1 MIKIKYKILNQTNSR
16 VELFVLYEDN
26 TFTVLNLVQD
36 TLENMLK
43 NAYILSK
50 NIERLQYEGKV
61 PTDLETYK
69 KPQSVATT
77 LTNVNFNNFTADI
90 YDQFG
95 EKMNVDVEFTI
106 EGTGARIEDGTI
118 IEDVVDNDTSY
129 FIVAKYGN
137 LEERQERT
145 IYAPREVEPIEDVDE
160 ETLKRIADLEELLKK
175 VDNDLNALVGGS
187 DE

>member
-1 MIKIKYKILNQTNSR
+1 MKYKILNQTDSR

-26 TFTVLNLVQD
+26 TFTVLNLALD

-50 NIERLQYEGKV
+50 NTERLQYEGEV
-61 PTDLETYK
+61 PTDLETYE
-69 KPQSVATT
+69 KPQSVATKI
-77 LTNVNFNNFTADI
+77 TNVNFNNLTGKI

-95 EKMNVDVEFTI
+95 EKMNVDVEFEI
-106 EGTGARIEDGTI
+106 EGTDKARIENGTI
-118 IEDVVDNDTSY
+118 IEDVVEEDTSY
-129 FIVAKYGN
+129 FIIAKYGD
-137 LEERQERT
+137 LEERQKRT
-145 IYAPREVEPIEDVDE
+145 IYAPREADPIDGINEG
-160 ETLKRIADLEELLKK
+160 TLKRIAELEELVKK

>member
-1 MIKIKYKILNQTNSR
+1 MKYKILNQTDNR

-26 TFTVLNLVQD
+26 TFTVLNLAQD

-61 PTDLETYK
+61 PTDLETYE
-69 KPQSVATT
+69 KPQSVATKIT
-77 LTNVNFNNFTADI
+77 SVNFNNFTADI

-95 EKMNVDVEFTI
+95 EKMNVDVEFMI
-106 EGTGARIEDGTI
+106 DGTGARIEDGEI

-129 FIVAKYGN
+129 FIVAKHGD
-137 LEERQERT
+137 LEEKQERT
-145 IYAPREVEPIEDVDE
+145 IYAPVEPQPNEVEI
-160 ETLKRIADLEELLKK
+160 LNNKIAKLEEVINTMLG
-175 VDNDLNALVGGS
+175 V
-187 DE
+187 E

>member
-1 MIKIKYKILNQTNSR
+1 MKYKILNQTDNR
-16 VELFVLYEDN
+16 IELFVLYEDN
-26 TFTVLNLVQD
+26 TFTVLNLAQD

-61 PTDLETYK
+61 PTDLETYE
-69 KPQSVATT
+69 KPKSAATKI
-77 LTNVNFNNFTADI
+77 TNVDFYNFTADI

-95 EKMNVDVEFTI
+95 EKMNVDVTFEI
-106 EGTGARIEDGTI
+106 EGTGARIEDGKI
-118 IEDVVDNDTSY
+118 IEDVVENDTSY

-145 IYAPREVEPIEDVDE
+145 IYAPREVEPSEMDIFKNE
-160 ETLKRIADLEELLKK
+160 IEELKQTIDIML
-175 VDNDLNALVGGS
+175 GGKIV
-187 DE
+187 E

>member
-1 MIKIKYKILNQTNSR
+1 MKYKILNQTDNR
-16 VELFVLYEDN
+16 VELFVLYDDN
-26 TFTVLNLVQD
+26 TFITLNLAQD

-50 NIERLQYEGKV
+50 NIERLQYEGEV
-61 PTDLETYK
+61 PTDLETYE

-77 LTNVNFNNFTADI
+77 ITNVNFNNFTADI

-95 EKMNVDVEFTI
+95 EKMNVDVTFEI
-106 EGTGARIEDGTI
+106 EGTGARIENGKI

-137 LEERQERT
+137 LEKRQERT
-145 IYAPREVEPIEDVDE
+145 IYAPKEVEPSEIDMLNNKISELEQIIDTILGGEDIE
-160 ETLKRIADLEELLKK
+160 
-175 VDNDLNALVGGS
+175 
-187 DE
+187 

>member
-1 MIKIKYKILNQTNSR
+1 MKYKILSQTDNR

-26 TFTVLNLVQD
+26 TFTVLNLAQD

-50 NIERLQYEGKV
+50 NIERLQYEGEV
-61 PTDLETYK
+61 PTDLETYE
-69 KPQSVATT
+69 KPQSAATKI
-77 LTNVNFNNFTADI
+77 TNVNFNNFTADI

-95 EKMNVDVEFTI
+95 DKMNVDVEFMI
-106 EGTGARIEDGTI
+106 DGTGARIENGEI

-129 FIVAKYGN
+129 FIVAKCGD

-145 IYAPREVEPIEDVDE
+145 IYAPREVEPSEI
-160 ETLKRIADLEELLKK
+160 DLLNKKIELLASENEAK
-175 VDNDLNALVGGS
+175 DDLLQEIILQMYS
-187 DE
+187 